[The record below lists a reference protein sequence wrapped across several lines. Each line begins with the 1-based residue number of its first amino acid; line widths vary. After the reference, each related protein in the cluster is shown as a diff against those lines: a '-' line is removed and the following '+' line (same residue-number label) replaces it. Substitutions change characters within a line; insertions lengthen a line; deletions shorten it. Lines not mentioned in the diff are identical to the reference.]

1 MSSQPCREFPFSAG
15 IKNDG
20 KSQNRKEKKKMTE
33 KMLKNKLSFFAN
45 STEIFFPSKKKIAD
59 IEEVNPCI

>member
-1 MSSQPCREFPFSAG
+1 MTE
-15 IKNDG
+15 